1 MKKLLIICI
10 LTVCIIFSC
19 GCTDKIGKLS
29 VISDS
34 IKNSENTGIFSE
46 TVSAVTDPTK
56 MGGIR
61 LFDYDVVY
69 NNGDTISIGYS
80 RDSSR
85 QKEVGSEQVTAVI
98 FKIKE
103 SDKAYKIVF
112 KNEKPKEYLYYT
124 EEGHSTHEKI
134 FWDDNGRVDP
144 RSNSDVD
151 RANKFIEDALEKG
164 KNVKERFYAK
174 ELGDW

>member
-1 MKKLLIICI
+1 MVSI
-10 LTVCIIFSC
+10 LFIS
-19 GCTDKIGKLS
+19 GCTDKIGKSLDIS
-29 VISDS
+29 SDISDS
-34 IKNSENTGIFSE
+34 IKNSENAGIFSE
-46 TVSAVTDPTK
+46 TVTAVTDPTK
-56 MGGIR
+56 MGGIC
-61 LFDYDVVY
+61 LYDYDVVY
-69 NNGDTISIGYS
+69 NNGNSLNIGYS

-85 QKEVGSEQVTAVI
+85 QREVGSEQVTGVI

-103 SDKAYKIVF
+103 SDIAYKIVF
-112 KNEKPKEYLYYT
+112 KNEKPDEYLYLYHT

-144 RSNSDVD
+144 RSNGDVD
-151 RANKFIEDALEKG
+151 RANKFIEGALEKG